1 MRFKRLRLAGLNP
14 GVKYRISGRDYE
26 CYGDELMNI
35 GFILSDWACG
45 NRASQVPQGD
55 FQARV
60 FVLDEV

>member
-1 MRFKRLRLAGLNP
+1 
-14 GVKYRISGRDYE
+14 
-26 CYGDELMNI
+26 MNI

-45 NRASQVPQGD
+45 NGASQVPQGD